1 MKSKKGATR
10 PPSTRV
16 ESTGASV
23 LWGASSPSIHGG
35 EISNSQRDQIR
46 STIII
51 NVGGSDSDAS
61 RATSAVKKSNTSE
74 SAGGSPHASSSSTSD
89 REQSST
95 LEESSVST
103 DSGMY
108 PSQNLSSTGE
118 VDGRQSPHTEEDD
131 PVEEESSN
139 SIYER
144 HMYLKKRGFPLWIP
158 QPNTT
163 LSRSYQRRGV
173 SIGDVGIFTSNG
185 GFDFLFNVC
194 LPAGDPSN
202 PDELPEGFSRLELKP
217 ADVCKFHAH
226 SSHSHL
232 ASPDVK
238 KRDRAIFECSGSDG
252 AILAMP
258 KGAYD
263 EDLKN
268 IRRFREY
275 TLIHAESWYQYA
287 NGPCGRE
294 IGNGELHLV
303 TGCDKTTSWGIA
315 TYSHLQSKRPE
326 DNVSLLRFNP
336 VGNERQGRYAT
347 YEWDYVGVAQAKS
360 GPEEDELMD
369 LGVNDSVPL
378 RNQCTFTRSLTP
390 AFGDD
395 DWERLQLKVASSV
408 KDEASMRSPKSPF
421 PLVLGAIS
429 SLPGRIGFLRGH
441 RRGGNSK
448 VTDSMTPA
456 QTTAAHPA
464 AYVIDMILRK
474 CPKAKVVVVHDSN
487 WCSVIRDLVSH
498 ELHDLT
504 SSVKWMLG

>member
-1 MKSKKGATR
+1 MKSRRGETR
-10 PPSTRV
+10 PPSTRL

-23 LWGASSPSIHGG
+23 LCGASSTSMHGG

-51 NVGGSDSDAS
+51 NLGGSDSDTS
-61 RATSAVKKSNTSE
+61 RATSAVNKSNTPE
-74 SAGGSPHASSSSTSD
+74 SAGGSSYVSASSTSD
-89 REQSST
+89 REQSSI
-95 LEESSVST
+95 LEELSVST
-103 DSGMY
+103 DSG
-108 PSQNLSSTGE
+108 LGSSGASFE
-118 VDGRQSPHTEEDD
+118 VDGIESPPTEKVD

-163 LSRSYQRRGV
+163 LPHSYQRRGV

-185 GFDFLFNVC
+185 GFDFLFNIC
-194 LPAGDPSN
+194 LPAGDTSN
-202 PDELPEGFSRLELKP
+202 PDELPEGFSRIELKET
-217 ADVCKFHAH
+217 DVCKFPAH

-258 KGAYD
+258 QGAYD

-294 IGNGELHLV
+294 IGNGDLHLV

-336 VGNERQGRYAT
+336 VGDERRGRHSSYTT
-347 YEWDYVGVAQAKS
+347 YEWDYEGAAEAKF
-360 GPEEDELMD
+360 GPEEDELLD
-369 LGVNDSVPL
+369 LGITDSVPP
-378 RNQCTFTRSLTP
+378 RNQCTFIRSLTP

-408 KDEASMRSPKSPF
+408 KNQATVRSPKSPF
-421 PLVLGAIS
+421 PSVLGAIS
-429 SLPGRIGFLRGH
+429 SLSGRIGFLRGH
-441 RRGGNSK
+441 SRGGSSK
-448 VTDSMTPA
+448 VADSMTPA

-474 CPKAKVVVVHDSN
+474 VPLIITFKVKT
-487 WCSVIRDLVSH
+487 CQ
-498 ELHDLT
+498 
-504 SSVKWMLG
+504 